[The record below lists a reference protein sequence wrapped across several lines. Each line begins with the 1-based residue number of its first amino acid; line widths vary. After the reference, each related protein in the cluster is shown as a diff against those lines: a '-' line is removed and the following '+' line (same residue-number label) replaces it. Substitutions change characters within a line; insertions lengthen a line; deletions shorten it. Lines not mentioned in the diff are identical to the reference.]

1 MQQTS
6 ELWKTLAAQ
15 LPNGTAWLEARA
27 KIDNNAYTT
36 NITAPVIA
44 RALMDNGLSVGNV
57 VSASCTF
64 GVRTNTDYSRGAEV
78 VVQRRLTD
86 GTQNSEWL
94 TAGIFYIAR
103 RKRDYINGVTEL
115 ECYDKLLRANAN
127 LPKYFPWD
135 SSDDTNDPI
144 LQNDYGIVMEI
155 SANYDGIQADA
166 LLKNLARTLDIDL
179 SNDAETN
186 SISGTVHVEETA
198 TIRDALSAIAKLN
211 GGNFI
216 VTPGGLLK
224 FVKLRDAY
232 NAASAAENVC
242 VVHGVVGSMDV
253 YEMQEIG
260 SVKYTTQGV
269 EGYYPPGGPA
279 SYDLTVDIGEV
290 ENYEVAE
297 DLWDEIDGY
306 GYQAFTLTGA
316 IYDPATELGDYV
328 RAGANN
334 EIASVLYTETA
345 TLGHSFRGD
354 ISSPVGEEITD
365 EYPYVSTAEKV
376 ERATINYVDKKLEEI
391 DTDFSQENIF
401 NALTNNGA
409 AKGLFMIGN
418 QLYVNMTYA
427 KTGTLVLGGVDNV
440 NGKLEVRNANDALI
454 GEWTNDGISVKSGT
468 IQGPSIRLGGVN
480 NEDGSLSVYD
490 STGLNLL
497 GKWDNTGISVTKGS
511 IDGPSITLGGSNNA
525 SGSLTVKDSN
535 GTTIGTLNNA
545 GMSINKGTIQGPSI
559 TLGGNNNANGT
570 LSVKN
575 ASGTT
580 IGTWNNSGIS
590 LTKGTIQGPSITLG
604 GSGNSNGTLKIVDS
618 GGSTI
623 GEWDNDGVGIY
634 SGDID
639 MDYSSK
645 IKIGFDSTAS
655 KYAKFDSDGMEIKL
669 ESGSKILTSSQ
680 FLFGYDSSMP
690 TNIYLGTI
698 GAKYAPSSNTWWE
711 STLDP
716 CELCIEKVTSN
727 SVTHSVTLSLE
738 GLSISYNN
746 SAIRFYV
753 DLRSK
758 SMYFSGDGN
767 TFSLSLSNSYMTFS
781 GSKSRMVST
790 DQYSDRLLYCYE
802 TPTPM
807 FGDIGEGV
815 IGEDGLCYIPLD
827 SVFAQTITTDQYQ
840 VFLQKY
846 GDGDAWVSERNG
858 GYFIVQGTPGL
869 KFGWELK
876 AKQKGFDQRRL
887 DPAEQIYTPQSHD
900 YGADAA
906 QHIQDIQKER
916 DLSQ

>member
-36 NITAPVIA
+36 NITAPVIT

-103 RKRDYINGVTEL
+103 RRRDYINGVTEL

-127 LPKYFPWD
+127 LPKYFQWD

-144 LQNDYGIVMEI
+144 LEWEYGRAIEI
-155 SANYDGIQADA
+155 SANYDGIQADI

-216 VTPGGLLK
+216 VTPGGQLK

-279 SYDLTVDIGEV
+279 SYELTVDIGEV
-290 ENYEVAE
+290 ENFEVAE

-334 EIASVLYTETA
+334 EIASVLYSETA

-454 GEWTNDGISVKSGT
+454 GEWTNNGISVKRGT

-497 GKWDNTGISVTKGS
+497 GKWDNTGVS
-511 IDGPSITLGGSNNA
+511 ITRGEINGPSISVGGNSNA
-525 SGSLTVKDSN
+525 SGELTVY
-535 GTTIGTLNNA
+535 
-545 GMSINKGTIQGPSI
+545 
-559 TLGGNNNANGT
+559 
-570 LSVKN
+570 N
-575 ASGTT
+575 ASGTAV
-580 IGTWNNSGIS
+580 GTMNNTGI
-590 LTKGTIQGPSITLG
+590 K
-604 GSGNSNGTLKIVDS
+604 
-618 GGSTI
+618 
-623 GEWDNDGVGIY
+623 IY
-634 SGDID
+634 SGFLDLVNGQNTLQLNKNSTEQIKAEYTLPNGKKRSIVFGDGELTID
-639 MDYSSK
+639 SRHSDSCIRISPLIINAYCANSNFEQTLVFSNGVSNSSLTLSSNEIEAKYNGYTWLWATTNSSSAAYVAIYGDLEVYGNCYASGSKPRLIKTDDYSSR
-645 IKIGFDSTAS
+645 
-655 KYAKFDSDGMEIKL
+655 
-669 ESGSKILTSSQ
+669 
-680 FLFGYDSSMP
+680 
-690 TNIYLGTI
+690 
-698 GAKYAPSSNTWWE
+698 
-711 STLDP
+711 
-716 CELCIEKVTSN
+716 V
-727 SVTHSVTLSLE
+727 
-738 GLSISYNN
+738 
-746 SAIRFYV
+746 
-753 DLRSK
+753 
-758 SMYFSGDGN
+758 
-767 TFSLSLSNSYMTFS
+767 
-781 GSKSRMVST
+781 
-790 DQYSDRLLYCYE
+790 LYCYE
-802 TPTPM
+802 TPSPM
-807 FGDIGEGV
+807 FGDVGEGV
-815 IGEDGLCYIPLD
+815 ISDDGKCYIWFD
-827 SVFAQTITTDQYQ
+827 AIFAETVVTDQYQ

-846 GDGDAWVSERNG
+846 GDGDCWVSERLPWR
-858 GYFIVQGTPGL
+858 FIVEGTPGL
-869 KFGWELK
+869 SFGWEIK
-876 AKQKGFDQRRL
+876 TKQFDASNKRL
-887 DPAEQIYTPQSHD
+887 DEKGRLYTPVTTD
-900 YGADAA
+900 YGIEAA